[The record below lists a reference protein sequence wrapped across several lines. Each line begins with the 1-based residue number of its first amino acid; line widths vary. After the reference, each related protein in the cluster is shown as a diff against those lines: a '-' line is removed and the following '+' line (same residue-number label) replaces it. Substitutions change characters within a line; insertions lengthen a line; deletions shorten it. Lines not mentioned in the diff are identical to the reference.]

1 MSLIAVEDARPTNQK
16 NQMPGRSAAKNVPE
30 SARRSNGQCRLAA
43 AVRLAL
49 GGGRAWLLAL
59 AALLPAATGAQ
70 AQGLFSTPEPVGST
84 AGPQTV
90 VVQSPGGGTVATV
103 EVLTLGQP
111 TLDFAPGASGPSC
124 GSAVIGAGGSCS
136 QSVTFT
142 PAYPGPR
149 IGAVVLLDSGGHV
162 LGTAYL
168 AGTGSGGLGIFTPG
182 TMQTAAGDGQWT
194 SVLDGKLATAADL
207 DLPSSVAIDG
217 AGNMY
222 IADSAH
228 NRIRKVAAP
237 VSPATVGLI
246 STICGNGNPAFSGDG
261 GPAASATLNSPSG
274 ITIDGAGNLY
284 IADTGNNRVRE
295 IVAATGII
303 TTVAGDGD
311 PGTASSVGDGL
322 AATAANLNAPWGV
335 TLDIGG
341 NLFIADTFHHR
352 VRKVDVTSGLI
363 STVAGTGFTY
373 ADGSGTYSGDG
384 GQATAARLS
393 FPYAVLFDPAS
404 NMYIPDAG
412 NNRVRK
418 VDTSGV
424 ITTFAGNG
432 VETFGGDGGLAVSAS
447 LYSPS
452 GLAMDPAG
460 NLYIADTQNNR
471 IRKVSAATLDISTI
485 AGSGSGI
492 YGGDNGSAANASIY
506 GPYGLL
512 LDVYGNLFIADYF
525 DHRIREI
532 QGNLAMLDFTKTPV
546 RQGDTSTPQSQT
558 VENDGSAALDLS
570 AITPD
575 QNSALDK
582 ATTTCAIGSPF
593 LAVNADCAIG
603 AEFAPSVAGD
613 PLIANIDITGAT
625 PNSPLDIQLT
635 GNATAVNSTTIAVT
649 SNINPS
655 NFGQSVIFTATV
667 TTGSSTGNL
676 TGTVSFFDGAT
687 TLAANIA
694 LNTPSTTATATFATA
709 ALAVGVHQIT
719 ASYSGDSKH
728 FASNSTDNST
738 APYPQTVLEATATGL
753 TSSANPSATGQNV
766 TFTAT
771 VAISGGGGV
780 TPDGTVTFTDT
791 TAGTILGTQPLGA
804 NGTASVST
812 AKLTSGVHSIIASYG
827 GDAANQILGSASSA
841 LSQDVQASSSTVVGS
856 SGSPS
861 VYGNPV
867 TFTATVTP
875 SGSAPATGTVNF
887 LDGGKQIGTG
897 ALAGATGQ
905 ATYTNSSLAVGSHTI
920 TAAYQGDTNYSA
932 STSAAITQVVNQTQT
947 ATSVVAVPDPGIAG
961 KADVLTATVKVTQ
974 GVATPTKTVTFT
986 DGTVTLGTAT
996 LGAAGTATIN
1006 PILAPGPHSIV
1017 ATYGGD
1023 TDDGSSASAAL
1034 PLTVVLATTQ
1044 TALTST
1050 PNPSVVLAPVAFT
1063 AKVTGNGGIPTG
1075 SVIFYSDGTSIGTG
1089 TLDATGTATLNYSG
1103 LSAGTHSITASY
1115 GGDADDSPSTSAA
1128 ISQVVG
1134 TIPTVTDLGTSTT
1147 TGPNPQVILVAT
1159 VLGSSGPAPTGTVT
1173 FTSGST
1179 QVGTATLDSSG
1190 VATLTPNLATG
1201 NYTIVAA
1208 YGGDALHSPSTS
1220 QPVQISSTAVGFN
1233 LTVTPASVTMQTKQN
1248 ATVTV
1253 ALTSNSGFT
1262 DTIGMGCASLPAGVT
1277 CHFSSI
1283 SVDLK
1288 ANATQNVQLTIDTN
1302 NPLSGGTS
1310 AMNSHLPA
1318 PGVSLAG
1325 LFLPLGVFLGW
1336 IVWRFR
1342 RRHGALL
1349 ATLLFLLLSGAT
1361 MTMSGCSGFSQSSAA
1376 PGTYVIQV
1384 TGAGANSDIIHYQNV
1399 TLNITK

>member
-1 MSLIAVEDARPTNQK
+1 MSLIAVEDARPKNQK
-16 NQMPGRSAAKNVPE
+16 NHVPGRSAAKNAAE
-30 SARRSNGQCRLAA
+30 SARRRNGQCRWAA

-70 AQGLFSTPEPVGST
+70 AQGLFSTPEAVGST

-90 VVQSPGGGTVATV
+90 VVQSPAGGTVKTV
-103 EVLTLGQP
+103 EVLTLGLP
-111 TLDFAPGASGPSC
+111 SLDFAAGSGPSC
-124 GSAVIGAGGSCS
+124 GSAVLGAGGSCQ

-142 PAYPGPR
+142 PAYPGLR
-149 IGAVVLLDSGGHV
+149 LGAVVLLDGGGQV

-168 AGTGSGGLGIFTPG
+168 AGTGLGGLGIFTPG
-182 TMQTAAGDGQWT
+182 TMQTAVGDGQWT
-194 SVLDGKLATAADL
+194 SVLDGNPATNADL
-207 DLPSSVAIDG
+207 DLPSSITIDG

-228 NRIRKVAAP
+228 NRIRKVSVP

-261 GPAASATLNSPSG
+261 LLAVNATLNSPSG

-284 IADTGNNRVRE
+284 IADTGNTRVRE

-303 TTVAGDGD
+303 TTVAGDGA
-311 PGTASSVGDGL
+311 PGTSSSVGDGA

-352 VRKVDVTSGLI
+352 VRRVDGTTGI
-363 STVAGTGFTY
+363 ITTVAGTGFTY
-373 ADGSGTYSGDG
+373 ADGSGKWTGDG
-384 GQATAARLS
+384 GQATAATLS
-393 FPYAVLFDPAS
+393 FPYAVLFDAAG

-432 VETFGGDGGLAVSAS
+432 AETFAGDGGLAASAS

-471 IRKVSAATLDISTI
+471 IRKVSAVNQDISTI

-492 YGGDNGSAANASIY
+492 YGGDDSIATSASIY
-506 GPYGLL
+506 GPYGLY
-512 LDVYGNLFIADYF
+512 LDVDGNLFIADYF

-532 QGNLAMLDFTKTPV
+532 QGNLAVLDFTKTPV

-558 VENDGSAALDLS
+558 VENDGSAALDLT

-575 QNSALDK
+575 KNAALDA

-593 LAVNADCAIG
+593 LAVNADCVIG

-613 PLIANIDITGAT
+613 PLTANIDITGAT

-635 GNATAVNSTTIAVT
+635 GNATAVNSTTITVT
-649 SNINPS
+649 SNLNPS
-655 NFGQSVIFTATV
+655 NFGQNVIFTATV
-667 TTGSSTGNL
+667 TTGSTTGNL
-676 TGTVSFFDGAT
+676 TGTVSFFDGANS
-687 TLAANIA
+687 LAANVT
-694 LNTPSTTATATFATA
+694 LNTPGTTATATFATA

-719 ASYSGDSKH
+719 ASYSGDSGH
-728 FASNSTDNST
+728 FASKSTDNST
-738 APYPQTVLEATATGL
+738 APYAQTVLEATATSL
-753 TSSANPSATGQNV
+753 ASSANPSATGQNV

-791 TAGTILGTQPLGA
+791 TAGKILGTQTLGA
-804 NGTASVST
+804 SGIVSVST
-812 AKLTSGVHSIIASYG
+812 ATLTAGVHSIVASFG
-827 GDAANQILGSASSA
+827 GDAANQIEGSVSAA
-841 LSQDVQASSSTVVGS
+841 LSQDVQASSATVVTS

-861 VYGNPV
+861 IWGTPV

-887 LDGGKQIGTG
+887 LDGGKQIGAG
-897 ALAGATGQ
+897 NLAGAAGQ
-905 ATYTNSSLAVGSHTI
+905 ATYTNSFLAVGSHTI
-920 TAAYQGDTNYSA
+920 TAVYQGDTNYSA

-947 ATSVVAVPDPGIAG
+947 ATTVAAVPNPGIAG
-961 KADVLTATVKVTQ
+961 KADAITATVKVTQ
-974 GVATPTKTVTFT
+974 GVGTPSNNVTFT
-986 DGTVTLGTAT
+986 DGTVSLGSAAV
-996 LGAAGTATIN
+996 GAAGTATIN
-1006 PILAPGPHSIV
+1006 PTLAPGAHSIV
-1017 ATYGGD
+1017 ATYSGD
-1023 TDDGSSASAAL
+1023 TDNGSSVSAAL

-1044 TALTST
+1044 TALAST
-1050 PNPSVVLAPVAFT
+1050 PNPSVVLSAVAFT
-1063 AKVTGNGGIPTG
+1063 AKVTGNGGIPGG
-1075 SVIFYSDGTSIGTG
+1075 SVLFYSDGTSIGTG

-1115 GGDADDSPSTSAA
+1115 GGDTDDSPSTSTAV
-1128 ISQVVG
+1128 SQVVG

-1179 QVGTATLDSSG
+1179 VVGVATLDASG

-1201 NYTIVAA
+1201 TYTIVAA
-1208 YGGDALHSPSTS
+1208 YSGDAIHSPSTS

-1233 LTVTPASVTMQTKQN
+1233 LTVTPASVTMQTTQN
-1248 ATVTV
+1248 KTVTV

-1288 ANATQNVQLTIDTN
+1288 ANATQTVQLTIDTN

-1310 AMNSHLPA
+1310 AMNSHLSS

-1342 RRHGALL
+1342 KRHGALL

-1384 TGAGANSDIIHYQNV
+1384 TGTGANSDIIHYQNV